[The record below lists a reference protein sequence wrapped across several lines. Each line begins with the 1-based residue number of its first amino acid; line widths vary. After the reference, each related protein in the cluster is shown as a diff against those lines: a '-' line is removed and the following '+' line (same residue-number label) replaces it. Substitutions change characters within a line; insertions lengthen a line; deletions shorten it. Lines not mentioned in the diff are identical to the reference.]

1 MEFDDRALEIE
12 ALRSIYTEDELLY
25 DENRNIVSI
34 HLSREGTYRLIRIAI
49 KISLPKEYPQLSPI
63 IYFEDIQGIN
73 DQQELE
79 QLYKFA
85 NNCVQSHIGEICIF
99 NIIEN
104 IQGHID
110 ELVQLKPVDPHYNQ
124 CQYSSNTNQSLLKS
138 TQDEGEVVYKDLSD
152 KILCNVDKRVT
163 ESEFNKWKDSFKS
176 EMIDKGIW
184 KSNNNIGTSLTGKQ
198 LFELDNLLIKS
209 DINSVD

>member
-34 HLSREGTYRLIRIAI
+34 RLSREGTHRLIRVTI

-63 IYFEDIQGIN
+63 IYFEDIQGIS
-73 DQQELE
+73 DYQELE
-79 QLYKFA
+79 QLHKFA

-110 ELVQLKPVDPHYNQ
+110 ELVQLESVDPCYNQ
-124 CQYSSNTNQSLLKS
+124 DQPSSTNQSLIKGI
-138 TQDEGEVVYKDLSD
+138 QDENEVVYKGLSD
-152 KILCNVDKRVT
+152 KILCNIDERVT
-163 ESEFNKWKDSFKS
+163 ESEFNKWKDSFKN
-176 EMIDKGIW
+176 EMIEKGIW
-184 KSNNNIGTSLTGKQ
+184 KLNNNINTSLTGKQ
-198 LFELDNLLIKS
+198 LFELDNSLIKS
-209 DINSVD
+209 DINGVD

>member
-34 HLSREGTYRLIRIAI
+34 RLSREGTYRLIIITI

-63 IYFEDIQGIN
+63 IYFEDIQGIS
-73 DQQELE
+73 DHQELE
-79 QLYKFA
+79 QLYKLA
-85 NNCVQSHIGEICIF
+85 SNCAQSHIGEICIF

-110 ELVQLKPVDPHYNQ
+110 ELVQLKSVGPHYNQ
-124 CQYSSNTNQSLLKS
+124 DQSSNTNQSLIKS
-138 TQDEGEVVYKDLSD
+138 TQDEDEVVYKGLSD
-152 KILCNVDKRVT
+152 KTLCNIDERVT
-163 ESEFNKWKDSFKS
+163 ESEFNKWKDSFKN

-184 KSNNNIGTSLTGKQ
+184 KSNDNIGASLTGKQ
-198 LFELDNLLIKS
+198 LFELDNSLIKS